1 MKNNVEIS
9 VITPIY
15 KGTQYIDGLLS
26 MIQKNSELFED
37 NKIELVLVND
47 YPTEPLDIRESNKLN
62 FKVTVVE
69 NPCNLG
75 IQASR
80 INGLNVASGEYIIF
94 LDQDDK
100 ISDSA
105 LFSQYS
111 KIGNNSAI
119 ISNGFYEDDLGNKI
133 KLFKNFKQQ
142 NFVNDFNYY
151 FYFGNLIA
159 SPGLVLIKK
168 SSIPTIW
175 INNIMKTNGA
185 DDWLLWAQFLKNGEQ
200 FIINDEFLYTHVN
213 SGSNTS
219 DNDEQMLL
227 SSEEALNIYI
237 ALNGS
242 SKLSKVYERR
252 LKMRSAYE
260 NRKLSV
266 RKIYQYLINVD
277 ILWYILKFKLSS
289 KWG

>member
-69 NPCNLG
+69 NPRNLG
-75 IQASR
+75 IQAAR
-80 INGLNVASGEYIIF
+80 INGLKNSSGNYVVF

-100 ISDSA
+100 INDDA

-111 KIGNNSAI
+111 KIGENSAI
-119 ISNGFYEDDLGNKI
+119 ISNGFYEDNSGNEI

-142 NFVNDFNYY
+142 NLVNDFSYY
-151 FYFGNLIA
+151 FYLGNLIA
-159 SPGLVLIKK
+159 SPGLVLIRK
-168 SSIPTIW
+168 SSIPTVW
-175 INNIMKTNGA
+175 IDNIMKINGA
-185 DDWLLWAQFLKNGEQ
+185 DDWLLWDKFLKNGEQ

-260 NRKLSV
+260 NRKFSV

-277 ILWYILKFKLSS
+277 ILWYILKFKLS
-289 KWG
+289 